1 MAHKMTLI
9 LAVALA
15 YISAPGALPTRVPGI
30 YLHNPDPGHD
40 CLVVHELKQPV
51 KTPPV
56 HPAILCPAFTLA
68 ASLPDVFQVLEHY
81 HGPCR
86 NAVHDPTRQDMVAF
100 FAKPIDLPAQKF
112 EFSPSR
118 LGAFALQDPSIVAG
132 SALYGPPFLWSQEL
146 VELSVHRTHD
156 GGSADAEIDSCHE
169 AVGNERVA
177 LTIENHVQEQSVFL
191 IPNQFA
197 RADLPFSVFV
207 EVFGQTESN
216 SLAAS
221 YRGKGGPSLFESDHR
236 STFAIVANS
245 LSQGLGTLELFG
257 PEPLWFFQN
266 PEIVLLLEGTNRTEG
281 LGGFTDHGTD
291 KLGWEL
297 GQGSFLFVAHPVDRT
312 AVGCFGSESLFSGPI
327 EGICELGDS
336 GSKGRL
342 GFWGTREFESECHIH
357 IHLLYK
363 SSWFSFEKVVNNLRE
378 EDARNSSTDRK
389 S

>member
-1 MAHKMTLI
+1 MAREMALI

-15 YISAPGALPTRVPGI
+15 YISALGALPTRVPGI

-40 CLVVHELKQPV
+40 CLVVHELEQPV
-51 KTPPV
+51 EAPAV
-56 HPAILCPAFTLA
+56 HPAILCPALTSST
-68 ASLPDVFQVLEHY
+68 SLPDSFQVLKHY
-81 HGPCR
+81 HGPR
-86 NAVHDPTRQDMVAF
+86 WNAVHYPTRQDVVALL
-100 FAKPIDLPAQKF
+100 AKPIDLPAQNL
-112 EFSPSR
+112 EFSPSG

-132 SALYGPPFLWSQEL
+132 STFYSPPFSGSQEL
-146 VELSVHRTHD
+146 VELSVHRTHHGRSSD
-156 GGSADAEIDSCHE
+156 TKINPYHKTIGD
-169 AVGNERVA
+169 ERFA
-177 LTIENHVQEQSVFL
+177 LAIENHVQEQSVFL

-291 KLGWEL
+291 ELGGEL

-378 EDARNSSTDRK
+378 EDARNSSTG
-389 S
+389 

>member
-169 AVGNERVA
+169 AVGNERLA

-191 IPNQFA
+191 IPYQFA
-197 RADLPFSVFV
+197 TADFPFCVLV
-207 EVFGQTESN
+207 KVFGQTEPN
-216 SLAAS
+216 GLAS
-221 YRGKGGPSLFESDHR
+221 GDGGKSGPTFFESDHR
-236 STFAIVANS
+236 GTLAVVANS
-245 LSQGLGTLELFG
+245 LSQGLRTLELLGLKLF
-257 PEPLWFFQN
+257 WFFAD
-266 PEIVLLLEGTNRTEG
+266 PKIMFFLEGTNGTEG
-281 LGGFTDHGTD
+281 FSCFTDHGAD
-291 KLGWEL
+291 KLGRKL

-312 AVGCFGSESLFSGPI
+312 AIGCFGCESLFSGPI
-327 EGICELGDS
+327 EGFCELGDS
-336 GSKGRL
+336 IFESFF
-342 GFWGTREFESECHIH
+342 GFGAAREFEPQCHIH

-363 SSWFSFEKVVNNLRE
+363 SHGFSFDKMGNNLRK
-378 EDARNSSTDRK
+378 EDARNSSTG
-389 S
+389 